1 MHLFERNGEGK
12 RKKVMLV
19 VKEENIVLIDFRLF
33 ESLGPD
39 MHVLILE
46 SSLSTLPD
54 SSSTPLESQKKK
66 KVSQFENEV
75 VQVCTIQE
83 IDQGKR
89 REFGVGPGALATNV
103 LSNFQSIPSN
113 SPFWFGLFELLK
125 LIWRREKHCSFDLL
139 EGEGEAGE
147 RQKTALLSKRL
158 ALGKSLSRKTPQ
170 RKQGATFCEASC
182 RKLASEERTLICKAF
197 EKI

>member
-19 VKEENIVLIDFRLF
+19 VKEENIVLIDLRLF

-113 SPFWFGLFELLK
+113 SPF
-125 LIWRREKHCSFDLL
+125 
-139 EGEGEAGE
+139 
-147 RQKTALLSKRL
+147 
-158 ALGKSLSRKTPQ
+158 
-170 RKQGATFCEASC
+170 
-182 RKLASEERTLICKAF
+182 
-197 EKI
+197 